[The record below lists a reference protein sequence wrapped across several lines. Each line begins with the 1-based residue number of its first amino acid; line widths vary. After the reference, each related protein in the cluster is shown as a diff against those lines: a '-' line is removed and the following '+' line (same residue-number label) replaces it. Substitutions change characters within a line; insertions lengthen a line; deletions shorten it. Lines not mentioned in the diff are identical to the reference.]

1 MPTAHTC
8 AICGEAMNPR
18 ERQNYHII
26 KRSTGEAKHAHAECV
41 KRDTARAT
49 VEGFLPEKATGR
61 S

>member
-1 MPTAHTC
+1 MD
-8 AICGEAMNPR
+8 PR

-41 KRDTARAT
+41 KGDPARAT
-49 VEGFLPEKATGR
+49 VEGFLPEKDPGR